1 MIGLVRDFIYAKIS
15 SILNSTQSEDTL
27 VPFDTL
33 RVLLVAAVAGAL
45 VGIVGGCFRTSLNFI
60 TEHYF
65 SLIAYLHT
73 IDHAWFIP
81 GFIVVALITS
91 FCVGIARMLVR
102 LEPSTIGSGIQH
114 VEAVMHGEATPS
126 RFRAL
131 PIKFFG
137 GLLSI
142 GSGMALGREGPTV
155 QMAAIIGSEC
165 GKLFRH
171 KVVEQSLLYTAVAG
185 AGLSVAF
192 NAPLSGIAFS
202 FEEVSKKITIKRLL
216 VSFVAVT
223 SGVLVFRS
231 YFGNAIEFNVGDLLP
246 VSGTSLYFYI
256 GFAVLLSVI
265 ATLYSRTIIG
275 SLNIAD
281 SFLAISPVKKAMV
294 VGFGVGALSYFYPN
308 LVGGGDIQVQ
318 SILSEEYF
326 LFPLLLLMIGRFFLG
341 PVSYSTG
348 VPGGIFSPILLMG
361 SGIGVLFVLV
371 LNPLLSQAGIAQL
384 DPIAFAL
391 VGMAA
396 FFTVVV
402 RAPLTGILLA
412 IEMSGKVSLI
422 IPLLIVSVICTII
435 PVLLKQKP
443 IYDALRDRVSQ

>member
-1 MIGLVRDFIYAKIS
+1 MS
-15 SILNSTQSEDTL
+15 SIQSEDL
-27 VPFDTL
+27 PDSPFDTL
-33 RVLLVAAVAGAL
+33 KVLLVATFAGAL
-45 VGIVGGCFRTSLNFI
+45 VGIVGGTFRAALNFI
-60 TEHYF
+60 TIHF
-65 SLIAYLHT
+65 LSFIAYLHT
-73 IDHAWFIP
+73 IDKEWSIP
-81 GFIVVALITS
+81 GFIVVGLITS
-91 FCVGIARMLVR
+91 CCVGIARMLVQ

-114 VEAVMHGEATPS
+114 VEAVMHGAAKPS

-202 FEEVSKKITIKRLL
+202 FEEISKKISIKRLMA
-216 VSFVAVT
+216 SIAAVA
-223 SGVLVFRS
+223 SGVIVFRA
-231 YFGNAIEFNVGDLLP
+231 YFGDSIEFVVGDLLP
-246 VSGTSLYFYI
+246 DSGFSLYCY
-256 GFAVLLSVI
+256 GAFAVLLSFI

-275 SLNIAD
+275 ALNIAD
-281 SFLAISPVKKAMV
+281 SFSGISPVNKALII
-294 VGFGVGALSYFYPN
+294 GFGVGSLAYFYPN
-308 LVGGGDIQVQ
+308 LVGGGDLQVQ
-318 SILSEEYF
+318 SILSKDYF
-326 LFPLLLLMIGRFFLG
+326 LFPLMLLMIGRFFLG
-341 PVSYSTG
+341 PISYSTG

-361 SGIGVLFVLV
+361 SGIGVIFVLAV
-371 LNPLLSQAGIAQL
+371 NPLLGHMAIGSL
-384 DPIAFAL
+384 DPISFAL
-391 VGMAA
+391 VGMTA

-422 IPLLIVSVICTII
+422 IPLLIAGAICTII
-435 PVLLKQKP
+435 PVLLKQEP
-443 IYDALRDRVSQ
+443 IYDALRDRAS

>member
-1 MIGLVRDFIYAKIS
+1 MN
-15 SILNSTQSEDTL
+15 SIQSEDL
-27 VPFDTL
+27 PDSPFDTL
-33 RVLLVAAVAGAL
+33 KVLLVANFAGAL
-45 VGIVGGCFRTSLNFI
+45 VGIVGGIFRAALNFI
-60 TEHYF
+60 TIHF
-65 SLIAYLHT
+65 LSFIAYLHT
-73 IDHAWFIP
+73 IDTGWFIS
-81 GFIVVALITS
+81 GFIVVGLITS
-91 FCVGIARMLVR
+91 SCVGIARMLVQ

-114 VEAVMHGEATPS
+114 VEAVMHGAAKPS

-202 FEEVSKKITIKRLL
+202 FEEISKKISIKRLM
-216 VSFVAVT
+216 VSIAAVA
-223 SGVLVFRS
+223 SGVIVFRA
-231 YFGNAIEFNVGDLLP
+231 YFGNSIEFVVGDLLP
-246 VSGTSLYFYI
+246 DSGFSLYCY
-256 GFAVLLSVI
+256 GVFAVLLSFI

-275 SLNIAD
+275 ALNITD
-281 SFLAISPVKKAMV
+281 SFSGISPVNKALII
-294 VGFGVGALSYFYPN
+294 GFGVGSLAYFYPN
-308 LVGGGDIQVQ
+308 LVGGGDLQVQ
-318 SILSEEYF
+318 SILSKGYF
-326 LFPLLLLMIGRFFLG
+326 LLPLMLLILGRFFLG
-341 PVSYSTG
+341 SISYSTG

-361 SGIGVLFVLV
+361 SGIGVLFVLAMS
-371 LNPLLSQAGIAQL
+371 PLLSHLALGQL
-384 DPIAFAL
+384 DPIAYAL

-422 IPLLIVSVICTII
+422 IPLLITSVICSII
-435 PVLLKQKP
+435 PVLLKQEP
-443 IYDALRDRVSQ
+443 IYDALMDRTK

>member
-1 MIGLVRDFIYAKIS
+1 M
-15 SILNSTQSEDTL
+15 
-27 VPFDTL
+27 
-33 RVLLVAAVAGAL
+33 
-45 VGIVGGCFRTSLNFI
+45 VGGAFRVSLNFVSSQ
-60 TEHYF
+60 F
-65 SLIAYLHT
+65 FGFIAYLHA
-73 IDHAWFIP
+73 IDHSWWIP
-81 GFIVVALITS
+81 GFLLVALITS
-91 FCVGIARMLVR
+91 LCVGIARSLVQ
-102 LEPSTIGSGIQH
+102 LEPTTIGSGIQH

-126 RFRAL
+126 KFRAL

-202 FEEVSKKITIKRLL
+202 FEEVSKKITIKRLM
-216 VSFVAVT
+216 VTFVAVT
-223 SGVLVFRS
+223 SGVFVFRS
-231 YFGNAIEFNVGDLLP
+231 YFGNSIEFVVGDLLP
-246 VSGTSLYFYI
+246 VSAVSMYFYI
-256 GFAVLLSVI
+256 LFAVLLSFI
-265 ATLYSRTIIG
+265 ATLYSRTII
-275 SLNIAD
+275 SALNISD
-281 SFLAISPVKKAMV
+281 SLSVISPVKRAMII
-294 VGFGVGALSYFYPN
+294 GFGVGALSYFYPHV
-308 LVGGGDIQVQ
+308 VGGGDTQVQ
-318 SILSEEYF
+318 SILSGNEF
-326 LFPLLLLMIGRFFLG
+326 LFPLAILMIGRFFLG

-361 SGIGVLFVLV
+361 SGLGALFVLSI
-371 LNPLLSQAGIAQL
+371 NPLLSDAALGQL

-412 IEMSGKVSLI
+412 IEMSGKVDLI
-422 IPLLIVSVICTII
+422 IPLLVTSVICTII
-435 PVLLKQKP
+435 PALLKQKP
-443 IYDALRDRVSQ
+443 IYDALRDRAG